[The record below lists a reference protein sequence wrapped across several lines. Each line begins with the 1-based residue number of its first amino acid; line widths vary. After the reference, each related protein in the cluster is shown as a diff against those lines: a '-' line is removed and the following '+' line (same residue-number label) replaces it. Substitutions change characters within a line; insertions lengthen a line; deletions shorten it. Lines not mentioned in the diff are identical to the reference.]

1 VAAVERLKVRFDSGG
16 AACVG
21 YVYHSTGR
29 GGLVPCVVVGTGF
42 SGTQDTPSIRAVAE
56 AFAEAGFAALTFDY
70 RHFGESD
77 GTPRQLVRIQGQHED
92 FHAAIRCARNHA
104 GIDPE
109 RIALWGT
116 SLGGGHVIAVAADDP
131 RLAAV
136 VAQVPFNG
144 FPRRVEGRS
153 AMATLRLL
161 GAMITDTVR
170 GWMGLAPAYIRVVGL
185 PGELAVMASPEA
197 QQAIDR
203 MQSSHWR
210 NEVAPR
216 TLFQM
221 MRYKPSDRAGRLEI
235 PVLVCIAEHD
245 RESPAELARQIAD
258 NAPRGEL
265 KIYPC
270 AHFDFYRPDVRAQVV
285 GDQGAFL
292 RKHLIV
298 DRQ

>member
-1 VAAVERLKVRFDSGG
+1 
-16 AACVG
+16 
-21 YVYHSTGR
+21 
-29 GGLVPCVVVGTGF
+29 VPCVVVGTGF

-77 GTPRQLVRIQGQHED
+77 GTPRQLVRVKGQHED

-136 VAQVPFNG
+136 VAQVPFSG

-203 MQSSHWR
+203 MQSSYWR

-216 TLFQM
+216 ALFEM

-235 PVLVCIAEHD
+235 PVLVCIAKHD

>member
-1 VAAVERLKVRFDSGG
+1 L
-16 AACVG
+16 
-21 YVYHSTGR
+21 TI
-29 GGLVPCVVVGTGF
+29 GT
-42 SGTQDTPSIRAVAE
+42 SARATAPR
-56 AFAEAGFAALTFDY
+56 ANWFASKANN
-70 RHFGESD
+70 
-77 GTPRQLVRIQGQHED
+77 ED

-136 VAQVPFNG
+136 VAQVPFSG

-170 GWMGLAPAYIRVVGL
+170 GWLGLAPAYIRVVGL

-203 MQSSHWR
+203 MQAATGGTRSH
-210 NEVAPR
+210 P
-216 TLFQM
+216 
-221 MRYKPSDRAGRLEI
+221 G
-235 PVLVCIAEHD
+235 
-245 RESPAELARQIAD
+245 
-258 NAPRGEL
+258 
-265 KIYPC
+265 PC
-270 AHFDFYRPDVRAQVV
+270 SR
-285 GDQGAFL
+285 
-292 RKHLIV
+292 
-298 DRQ
+298 

>member
-1 VAAVERLKVRFDSGG
+1 MATIERTKVRFDSDGV
-16 AACVG
+16 ACVG
-21 YVYHSTGR
+21 YIYHFA
-29 GGLVPCVVVGTGF
+29 GGGAPVPCVVVGTGF
-42 SGTQDTPSIRAVAE
+42 SGTQDTPSIRAAAE

-77 GTPRQLVRIQGQHED
+77 GTPRQLVRVKGQHED
-92 FHAAIRCARNHA
+92 FHGAIRCARDHA

-153 AMATLRLL
+153 AMATIRLL
-161 GAMITDTVR
+161 GAMSTDAVR
-170 GWMGLAPAYIRVVGL
+170 GWLGLAPAYIRVVGL
-185 PGELAVMASPEA
+185 PGELAVIASPEA
-197 QQAIDR
+197 QQTIDR
-203 MQSSHWR
+203 MQSSYWR

-216 TLFQM
+216 ALFEM
-221 MRYKPSDRAGRLEI
+221 MRYKPSALALQVEM
-235 PVLVCIAEHD
+235 PVLVCIAERD
-245 RESPAELARQIAD
+245 RESPVEVTRQIAD
-258 NAPRGEL
+258 NAPRGEF
-265 KIYPC
+265 KIYPY
-270 AHFDFYRPDVRAQVV
+270 AHFDFYRPDVRAQVI
-285 GDQGAFL
+285 GDQVAFL